1 MDIKD
6 TIACVSQ
13 NLIGADVIIFTC
25 PCLTADHV
33 RGITASCLSIKYSA
47 KSEWAVLTNS
57 GVTKGAPIDL
67 ADGFVHFSTA
77 AQVAETAA
85 KHFAQ
90 EDDLML
96 LALEADLLGPDL
108 KWEPSRGGALFP
120 HLYRALY
127 LDDIVWS
134 KPLPKVNGTHQF
146 PEDMS

>member
-1 MDIKD
+1 MHSVLFSFGPVP
-6 TIACVSQ
+6 AEQ
-13 NLIGADVIIFTC
+13 AEHDVCSVFTTEGG
-25 PCLTADHV
+25 LH
-33 RGITASCLSIKYSA
+33 
-47 KSEWAVLTNS
+47 
-57 GVTKGAPIDL
+57 PIHEIPYEEYE
-67 ADGFVHFSTA
+67 GP
-77 AQVAETAA
+77 